1 MTAISTVALSNTFD
15 YWRLRHN
22 ELTAY
27 INTEAANNAW
37 AVSNTVFQSALA
49 NTNSYIATKVNTT
62 TFNSAL
68 ANTNAYIATKV
79 NTTTFNSALANTN
92 AYIATKVNT
101 STFNSALANTNAYIA
116 TKVNTTTFNS
126 ALANTNT
133 YIATKVNTSTFNS
146 ALANTNSAI
155 SDRLQVANGAILASN
170 NDFTSTN
177 QMRLGAPVKT
187 TTANTY
193 TLAIADA
200 GFYHRL
206 AYANTTASGNTTVGI
221 IVPAN
226 ATEAIPVGS
235 EYLFV
240 RTGSNSAFQFANS
253 AGVTLNSDRG
263 KLRVRYQWQSAVCKK
278 VDTD

>member
-1 MTAISTVALSNTFD
+1 MTAIANVALSNTFD
-15 YWRLRHN
+15 YWRIRTN
-22 ELTAY
+22 EAINF
-27 INTEAANNAW
+27 INTEAANTGATV
-37 AVSNTVFQSALA
+37 ANTTFQSALA
-49 NTNSYIATKVNTT
+49 NTNLAVSDRLQVANAAALYSTLTQLGNTNAFIATKVNTT

-68 ANTNAYIATKV
+68 ANTNAYIAS
-79 NTTTFNSALANTN
+79 NLANTN
-92 AYIATKVNT
+92 
-101 STFNSALANTNAYIA
+101 S
-116 TKVNTTTFNS
+116 
-126 ALANTNT
+126 

-155 SDRLQVANGAILASN
+155 SDRLQVANGALLASN

-206 AYANTTASGNTTVGI
+206 AYANTAASGSTTVGI
-221 IVPAN
+221 TVPAN
-226 ATEAIPVGS
+226 ATEAIPIGS

-240 RTGSNSAFQFANS
+240 RTGSNSAFQFANA
-253 AGVTLNSDRG
+253 AGVVLNSDGG
-263 KLRVRYQWQSAVCKK
+263 KLRVLYQWQSAVCKK
-278 VDTD
+278 IDTDEWDVIGNLAT

>member
-1 MTAISTVALSNTFD
+1 MTAIANVATTNTFD
-15 YWRLRHN
+15 YWRLRTN
-22 ELTAY
+22 E
-27 INTEAANNAW
+27 IISFVNTGAANTGATV
-37 AVSNTVFQSALA
+37 ANTTFQSALA
-49 NTNSYIATKVNTT
+49 NTNLAVSDRLQVANAAALYSTLTQLGNTNSYIATKVNTT

-68 ANTNAYIATKV
+68 ANTNSYIATT
-79 NTTTFNSALANTN
+79 NLA
-92 AYIATKVNT
+92 V
-101 STFNSALANTNAYIA
+101 
-116 TKVNTTTFNS
+116 
-126 ALANTNT
+126 
-133 YIATKVNTSTFNS
+133 
-146 ALANTNSAI
+146 

-206 AYANTTASGNTTVGI
+206 AYANTAASGSTTVGI
-221 IVPAN
+221 TVPAN
-226 ATEAIPVGS
+226 ATEAIPIGS

-240 RTGSNSAFQFANS
+240 RTGSNSAFQFANA
-253 AGVTLNSDRG
+253 AGVVLNSDGG

-278 VDTD
+278 IDTDEWDVIGNLAT

>member
-79 NTTTFNSALANTN
+79 NT
-92 AYIATKVNT
+92 
-101 STFNSALANTNAYIA
+101 STFNSALANTNA
-116 TKVNTTTFNS
+116 
-126 ALANTNT
+126 

-278 VDTD
+278 VDTDEWDVIGNLAT

>member
-101 STFNSALANTNAYIA
+101 S
-116 TKVNTTTFNS
+116 TFNS

-278 VDTD
+278 VDTDEWDVIGNLAT